1 MDFGLIPPEIQ
12 SGLMYAGPGPGP
24 LSATAAAW
32 DALAAE
38 LDAAAAS
45 YGSMVTDLTSIGWQ
59 GPTAALMA
67 SAVSPYLAWM
77 HTTAGQCA
85 ETAAQVRAGI
95 AAYEEAF
102 AATVPPPVIAAN
114 RAELLTLL
122 ATNIFGQ
129 NAAAIA
135 ANQAEY
141 AEMWAQDSAA
151 MFGYAAAA
159 STATQLTSFTPPP
172 KVANADGSADSA
184 AAATQAA
191 GNAAATQT
199 ANQTQNALAGVPQ
212 TLQQLALPMAASPAA
227 ADPVVGQAT
236 AAGVSGISASS
247 AYHTIIGSANFFQ
260 RIYSQFQSSF
270 AASNQPST
278 TDLMER
284 LNRIGLVTGAI
295 DPDEVGKAADGG
307 VLGTLGLGGFGN
319 WHNWERFFRGI
330 LPALKIS
337 ATSGMGDSGM
347 VGGLSVP
354 PAWAEALPDD
364 VRLAAAETT
373 TGAAVSAA
381 PGAAGGGVGTLGAQA
396 ALTGMAGRALAG
408 AVLPGR
414 ENTRSSTAPAQ
425 EKPSSAAAKEIA
437 EALREYASLRDSGII
452 TDVEFNKHKERLMSL
467 DPLSGR

>member
-24 LSATAAAW
+24 MSATAAAW
-32 DALAAE
+32 DGLAAE
-38 LDAAAAS
+38 LDGAAAS
-45 YGSMVTDLTSIGWQ
+45 YTALVNELTSTGWL
-59 GPTAALMA
+59 GPAAATMA
-67 SAVSPYLAWM
+67 AAIAPYVSWM

-85 ETAAQVRAGI
+85 ETAAQLRVGV

-122 ATNIFGQ
+122 ATNILGQ

-159 STATQLTSFTPPP
+159 STATRLTSFTPPP
-172 KVANADGSADSA
+172 KAANSDGSDGT
-184 AAATQAA
+184 AAATAQAA

-212 TLQQLALPMAASPAA
+212 ALQQMALPMAAGPAA

-270 AASNQPST
+270 ATSNQPST

-284 LNRIGLVTGAI
+284 LNRIGLVTGAV
-295 DPDEVGKAADGG
+295 DPDEVGVAADGG
-307 VLGTLGLGGFGN
+307 VLGTLGLGGFGD
-319 WHNWERFFRGI
+319 WHNWERFFRGV

-337 ATSGMGDSGM
+337 ATSGMGDSGL

-354 PAWAEALPDD
+354 PTWAQALPDD
-364 VRLAAAETT
+364 VRLAAAETS
-373 TGAAVSAA
+373 GAAVSAA
-381 PGAAGGGVGTLGAQA
+381 PSAAGGGVGTLGAQA

-414 ENTRSSTAPAQ
+414 ENTRSSTRAQ
-425 EKPSSAAAKEIA
+425 EKPSSTAAKEIA

-452 TDVEFNKHKERLMSL
+452 TEVEFNKHKERLMSL